1 MRTIDITKASA
12 GSGKTHF
19 LMEQFGNLVRN
30 GNTSPENLMATTF
43 TVKAAANLQSEI
55 RRKLVADGHTDL
67 AAKVFDGLIGTVNSV
82 CGQLLA
88 EYAVDAGFS
97 PSMAVIPEEEANIIF
112 NAGTEAVIRK
122 YATKLERLVKSLGL
136 NPLSQ
141 TEHNKSEDWLD
152 DVQRIAQLARSN
164 DISSGQ
170 LKEMAEKSCSSIK
183 KFFPANN
190 NVTLESI
197 RQVIEP
203 YANMEF
209 DKLAKEVKKFHNQLK
224 RFSKYPTWT
233 LLASLITAKCP
244 SPKIYRPLSDLHTD
258 LQKIDFLGSKEL
270 YENLCETIRE
280 VFSCAAEAMEQY
292 AEYKKQMGLIDFTD
306 QESEVLKLLQNN
318 EFFREQIRQRVEYIM
333 VDEFQDTSPIQLA
346 IFLKLNELCKSGS
359 FWVGDPKQA
368 IYGFRGTDPE
378 LMKACVSKLHSEHTL
393 SHSWRSKTNLVNFS
407 NVIFRQVFDNLPSN
421 EIILDIPE
429 ERKTEATGGMIEA
442 WHLTL
447 KGNKSNNW
455 DALAKGVSELLHEG
469 AKPKDIAILLRTN
482 AQCKGL
488 ADAFAKWNI
497 PITAE
502 TGKLMTTPECAL
514 AMAGYRYCLDEN
526 DTIALA
532 ILLALYDGNEKWP
545 EELRQA
551 RDNTTDEKNFLSEI
565 RKKDYLVDLLKR
577 KDEDETPLE
586 LLEHVITVLDLERH
600 TRTMQFPEQRL
611 ANLDKLRHLC
621 KDYMNQAEANHTT
634 ATPSGF
640 LYILNDS
647 NATEASSIG
656 ENTVTV
662 MTYHKAKGLEWPI
675 VILGGL
681 DDTPNPK
688 VFGCHIVPS
697 VNFDLEAPLANR
709 ELRYWPYPFGPS
721 TPDCLKK
728 KQDESEEQ
736 QIETNREMNEA
747 RRLFYV
753 GLTRAK
759 DRLIFAINRKQPSKT
774 VLEKNPS
781 EPDKLQTGWLDILSE
796 KLKLDFPMA
805 PGETE
810 WKVNDKTF
818 MLKTTIFNDTEPPE
832 ISIIQKAFIDT
843 QVTPTETLPPARR
856 VPSSLHEED
865 GKATLVATLPPL
877 ICRPGSPQDYDQF
890 GNVFHNYIALNPL
903 QNQHEIAARLIA
915 NWKMEKYLKPETI
928 IEASEHFYA
937 WLKEQYP
944 EANIAT
950 EVPVT
955 YHDDNGTLYQGFI
968 DMLLETPEG
977 FIIID
982 HKTGGG
988 ADAPGLAAKHIAQLR
1003 LYKKAV
1009 EKVTGK
1015 KVLELIIH
1023 LPIMEKCY
1031 SIE

>member
-1 MRTIDITKASA
+1 MKTINITKASA

-19 LMEQFGNLVRN
+19 LKEKFGNLVQN
-30 GNTSPENLMATTF
+30 GKTSPENLMATTF

-97 PSMAVIPEEEANIIF
+97 PSMTVIPEEEANIIF
-112 NAGTEAVIRK
+112 NAGTEAVIQK
-122 YATKLERLVKSLGL
+122 YTQKLEMLVNSLGL

-152 DVQRIAQLARSN
+152 DVRKIALLARSN
-164 DISSGQ
+164 NISSDQ
-170 LKEMAEKSCSSIK
+170 LREMAEKSCSSLK
-183 KFFPANN
+183 EFFPANN
-190 NVTLESI
+190 DVTLESI
-197 RQVIEP
+197 RQIVESYEIEDNEK
-203 YANMEF
+203 YAK
-209 DKLAKEVKKFHNQLK
+209 DVRKFYNQLK
-224 RFSKYPTWT
+224 RFSRYPTWT
-233 LLASLITAKCP
+233 LLASLLTAKCP
-244 SPKIYRPLSDLHTD
+244 TPKKYKPLADLHTH

-270 YENLCETIRE
+270 YESLCETIRE
-280 VFSCAAEAMEQY
+280 VFSCAAEAMEEF

-318 EFFREQIRQRVEYIM
+318 EFFKEQIRQRIEYIM

-346 IFLKLNELCKSGS
+346 IFLKLNELCQNGS

-393 SHSWRSKTNLVNFS
+393 SHSWRSKANLVNFS
-407 NVIFRQVFDNLPSN
+407 NAIFRQVFDNLPSN
-421 EIILDIPE
+421 EITLDIPE
-429 ERKTEATGGMIEA
+429 ERKFEATGGMIEA

-455 DALAKGVSELLHEG
+455 DALAKGVSDLLHEG
-469 AKPKDIAILLRTN
+469 VKPKDIAILLRTN

-488 ADAFAKWNI
+488 ADAFTKWNI

-532 ILLALYDGNEKWP
+532 ILLALYDGNGKWT

-551 RDNTTDEKNFLSEI
+551 RDNVTEEKDFLSEI
-565 RKKDYLVDLLKR
+565 RKKDYLVNLLKR
-577 KDEDETPLE
+577 NDEDETPLE

-600 TRTMQFPEQRL
+600 VRTMQFPERRL
-611 ANLDKLRHLC
+611 ANLDELRRLC
-621 KDYMNQAEANHTT
+621 KEYMNQAEANHTT

-647 NATEASSIG
+647 NVTEASSIG
-656 ENTVTV
+656 ENAVTV
-662 MTYHKAKGLEWPI
+662 MTYHKSKGLEWPV

-681 DDTPNPK
+681 DSTPDPK
-688 VFGCHIVPS
+688 IFGSHIVPAE
-697 VNFDLEAPLANR
+697 NFDLEAPLANR
-709 ELRYWPYPFGPS
+709 ELRYWPYPFGSS
-721 TPDCLKK
+721 TPELIKEKLDKSK
-728 KQDESEEQ
+728 EQ
-736 QIETNREMNEA
+736 QIETNREMDEA

-774 VLEKNPS
+774 ALEKDPS
-781 EPDKLQTGWLDILSE
+781 EPDKLQTGWLGILSK
-796 KLKLDFPMA
+796 KLILDFPMTS
-805 PGETE
+805 GELE
-810 WKVNDKTF
+810 WKVNDEAFT
-818 MLKTTIFNDTEPPE
+818 LRTTIFNNVEPPDT
-832 ISIIQKAFIDT
+832 SIVQKAFIDT
-843 QVTPTETLPPARR
+843 LAPSTKTHFPARLA
-856 VPSSLHEED
+856 PSSLHEDD
-865 GKATLVATLPPL
+865 GKATLVASLPPL
-877 ICRPGSPQDYDQF
+877 SCRPASPQDYDQF
-890 GNVFHNYIALNPL
+890 GNVFHNYIALNP
-903 QNQHEIAARLIA
+903 QERQHEIATRLIT
-915 NWKMEKYLKPETI
+915 NWKMEKYLKPETV

-977 FIIID
+977 FVVID

-988 ADAPGLAAKHIAQLR
+988 ADAAALAAKHVAQLC

-1009 EKVTGK
+1009 ENVTNK

-1023 LPIMEKCY
+1023 LPIMEKCF

>member
-1 MRTIDITKASA
+1 MKTIDITKASA

-19 LMEQFGNLVRN
+19 LMEQFGTLVRN

-55 RRKLVADGHTDL
+55 RKKLVADGHPDL
-67 AAKVFDGLIGTVNSV
+67 AIKVFDGLIGTVNSV

-97 PSMAVIPEEEANIIF
+97 PSMTVIPEEEANVIF

-122 YATKLERLVKSLGL
+122 YTPKLEMLVKSLGL
-136 NPLSQ
+136 NPLRQ
-141 TEHNKSEDWLD
+141 TEHKKSEDWLD
-152 DVQRIAQLARSN
+152 DVRKIALLARSN
-164 DISSGQ
+164 EITPCQ
-170 LKEMAEKSCSSIK
+170 LKEMAEKSCRSLK
-183 KFFPANN
+183 VFFPANN
-190 NVTLESI
+190 DVTLESI
-197 RQVIEP
+197 RQVVEP
-203 YANMEF
+203 YININSEKF
-209 DKLAKEVKKFHNQLK
+209 AKEVKKFHNQLK
-224 RFSKYPTWT
+224 HFSRYPTWT
-233 LLASLITAKCP
+233 LFASLITAKCP
-244 SPKIYRPLSDLHTD
+244 SPKNYRPLADLHTD
-258 LQKIDFLGSKEL
+258 LLKIDFLGSKEL
-270 YENLCETIRE
+270 YESLCKTIRE
-280 VFSCAAEAMEQY
+280 VFSCAAEVMEQF

-318 EFFREQIRQRVEYIM
+318 EFFREQIRQRIEYIM

-346 IFLKLNELCKSGS
+346 IFLKLNDLCKNGS

-393 SHSWRSKTNLVNFS
+393 SHSWRSKANLVNFS
-407 NVIFRQVFDNLPSN
+407 NAIFTQVFDNLPNN
-421 EIILDIPE
+421 EIMLDIPE
-429 ERKTEATGGMIEA
+429 ERKLEATGGKIEA
-442 WHLTL
+442 WHL
-447 KGNKSNNW
+447 KGDNKHKNNW
-455 DALAKGVSELLHEG
+455 HALAKGVSDLLEKG
-469 AKPKDIAILLRTN
+469 VKPNDIAILLRTN
-482 AQCKGL
+482 AQCKGV
-488 ADAFAKWNI
+488 AEAFATWNI

-502 TGKLMTTPECAL
+502 TGKLMTTQECAL
-514 AMAGYRYCLDEN
+514 AMAGYRYCLDKN

-545 EELRQA
+545 EELHQSRA
-551 RDNTTDEKNFLSEI
+551 NTTDEKDFLSEI
-565 RKKDYLVDLLKR
+565 CKKDYLVNLTKR

-600 TRTMQFPEQRL
+600 VKTMQFPERRM
-611 ANLDKLRHLC
+611 ANLDELRRLC
-621 KDYMNQAEANHTT
+621 KDYMNQAEANHTS

-640 LYILNDS
+640 LYTLNDS

-662 MTYHKAKGLEWPI
+662 MTYHKAKGLEWPV

-681 DDTPNPK
+681 DNTPDPN
-688 VFGCHIVPS
+688 VFGCHIVPTE
-697 VNFDLEAPLANR
+697 NFDLEAPLANR
-709 ELRYWPYPFGPS
+709 ELRYWPQPFGSS
-721 TPDCLKK
+721 TTDLLKEK
-728 KQDESEEQ
+728 LDISKEQ
-736 QIETNREMNEA
+736 QQETIRELDEA
-747 RRLFYV
+747 RRVFYV

-759 DRLIFAINRKQPSKT
+759 DRLIFAINRKSPSQADLK
-774 VLEKNPS
+774 KNPS
-781 EPDKLQTGWLDILSE
+781 EPDKLLTGWLGILSE

-810 WKVNDKTF
+810 WKVNEKTF
-818 MLKTTIFNDTEPPE
+818 MLKTTIFNNTEPPE
-832 ISIIQKAFIDT
+832 IPIIQKAFIDT
-843 QVTPTETLPPARR
+843 QITSTETVPPARL

-877 ICRPGSPQDYDQF
+877 SCRPGSPQDYDQF
-890 GNVFHNYIALNPL
+890 GNVFHNYIALNP
-903 QNQHEIAARLIA
+903 QQKQHEIAVRLIA
-915 NWKMEKYLKPETI
+915 NWKMEKYLKPETV
-928 IEASEHFYA
+928 IESSEHFYA

-944 EANIAT
+944 QANIAT
-950 EVPVT
+950 EIPVT
-955 YHDDNGTLYQGFI
+955 YHDENGTLYQGFI

-977 FIIID
+977 FVIID

-988 ADAPGLAAKHIAQLR
+988 ADASALAAKHIAQLR